1 MSETDIK
8 NTLEQMW
15 RAGFERGYAMGREGA
30 TGDQPPD
37 VRIEWRGRQPVF
49 HIERPKI
56 TLGHIGLIKP
66 PGFRS

>member
-1 MSETDIK
+1 MSETDVK

-30 TGDQPPD
+30 TGDQSPD
-37 VRIEWRGRQPVF
+37 VRFEWNGRQPR
-49 HIERPKI
+49 IIIARPKI